1 MAKIPI
7 SLITGFLGSGK
18 TSFLGQYLG
27 ANNDKG
33 IAVIINEIG
42 QVALDQRVL
51 RSSVDYRKEQML
63 YLNNGCVCCN
73 RRVDL
78 VESLKSVLNSY
89 DLRGETLNRVIIETT
104 GLANPAPILWTL
116 LSDTFLGVHFESQG
130 VIACI
135 DALNGFLHLENE
147 EAREQIIFADRVL
160 LTKTDLQ
167 GDLCV
172 INALRAEILGLN
184 PSVEIFDKAILGGN
198 YECLFAQNGAN
209 HYANQSKNSANRFAN
224 HSINPLNLARDSQ
237 DLQDFSNDLRK
248 SHTQGFETLSIGF
261 SGAIEWSG
269 FGIWLSLLLHKYG
282 TQILRVK
289 GIIDIGEDFLVSIN
303 GAMHIIHPPTHIKKD
318 SECGSNIVFITRNLP
333 KEKIID
339 SLKGFESL
347 LKIKD
352 FEIM

>member
-1 MAKIPI
+1 MAKIPLT
-7 SLITGFLGSGK
+7 LITGFLGSGK
-18 TSFLGQYLG
+18 TSFLGQYLR

-51 RSSVDYRKEQML
+51 RSSVDYSEEQML
-63 YLNNGCVCCN
+63 YLNAGCVCCN

-78 VESLKSVLNSY
+78 VESLKNVLNSY
-89 DLRGETLNRVIIETT
+89 DSRGEVLNRVIIETT

-116 LSDTFLGVHFESQG
+116 LSDTFLGVHFEACG

-147 EAREQIIFADRVL
+147 EAREQIIFADSIL

-167 GDLCV
+167 SDEKALS
-172 INALRAEILGLN
+172 ALRAEILGLN
-184 PSVEIFDKAILGGN
+184 PSVEIFDKAILRGN
-198 YECLFAQNGAN
+198 YERLFTQ
-209 HYANQSKNSANRFAN
+209 NSANRPAN
-224 HSINPLNLARDSQ
+224 RTTNRTNLAIDSQ
-237 DLQDFSNDLRK
+237 DSHNDSRNKAHDSHK
-248 SHTQGFETLSIGF
+248 SHAQGFETLSISF

-282 TQILRVK
+282 TKVLRVK
-289 GIIDIGEDFLVSIN
+289 GIIDIGEDFFVSIN

-318 SECGSNIVFITRNLP
+318 AQSGSNLVFITRNLP
-333 KEKIID
+333 KEKILD

-347 LKIKD
+347 LGIKD
-352 FEIM
+352 LQIY

>member
-1 MAKIPI
+1 MAKIPLT
-7 SLITGFLGSGK
+7 LITGFLGSGK
-18 TSFLGQYLG
+18 TSFLGQYLR

-51 RSSVDYRKEQML
+51 RSSVDYSEEQML
-63 YLNNGCVCCN
+63 YLNAGCICCN

-78 VESLKSVLNSY
+78 VESLRNVLNGYDSRGEVLNS
-89 DLRGETLNRVIIETT
+89 VIIETT

-116 LSDTFLGVHFESQG
+116 LSDTFLGAHFEVCG

-135 DALNGFLHLENE
+135 DALNGFLHLENN
-147 EAREQIIFADRVL
+147 EAREQIIFADSIL

-167 GDLCV
+167 SDEKALS
-172 INALRAEILGLN
+172 ALRAEILGLN
-184 PSVEIFDKAILGGN
+184 PSVEIFDKVILGGN
-198 YECLFAQNGAN
+198 YERLFTQ
-209 HYANQSKNSANRFAN
+209 NSANRPAN
-224 HSINPLNLARDSQ
+224 QATNLALDSQ
-237 DLQDFSNDLRK
+237 DLPKDSRKDFGNDLHK
-248 SHTQGFETLSIGF
+248 PHTQGFDTLSISF

-282 TQILRVK
+282 TKVLRVK

-318 SECGSNIVFITRNLP
+318 AQSGSNLVFITRNLP

-339 SLKGFESL
+339 SLKGFKCL
-347 LKIKD
+347 LGMNEVLING
-352 FEIM
+352 

>member
-1 MAKIPI
+1 MAKIPLT
-7 SLITGFLGSGK
+7 LITGFLGSGK
-18 TSFLGQYLG
+18 TSFLGQYLHT
-27 ANNDKG
+27 NNDKG

-51 RSSVDYRKEQML
+51 RSSVDYSEEQML
-63 YLNNGCVCCN
+63 YLNAGCICCN

-78 VESLKSVLNSY
+78 VESLRNVLNGY
-89 DLRGETLNRVIIETT
+89 DSRGEVLNRVIIETT

-116 LSDTFLGVHFESQG
+116 LSDTFLGAHFEACG

-135 DALNGFLHLENE
+135 DALNGFLHLENN
-147 EAREQIIFADRVL
+147 EAREQIIFADSIL

-167 GDLCV
+167 S
-172 INALRAEILGLN
+172 NEKALSALKAEIVGLN
-184 PSVEIFDKAILGGN
+184 PSVEIFDRENVDFENIFAESSMKKGVDSANVGQKSQNL
-198 YECLFAQNGAN
+198 AQNPP
-209 HYANQSKNSANRFAN
+209 R
-224 HSINPLNLARDSQ
+224 NPHL
-237 DLQDFSNDLRK
+237 
-248 SHTQGFETLSIGF
+248 QGFDTLSISF

-282 TQILRVK
+282 TKVLRVK

-318 SECGSNIVFITRNLP
+318 AQSGSNLVFITRNLP

-339 SLKGFESL
+339 SLKGFKCL
-347 LKIKD
+347 LGMNEVLINN
-352 FEIM
+352 

>member
-1 MAKIPI
+1 MAKIPLT
-7 SLITGFLGSGK
+7 LITGFLGSGK
-18 TSFLGQYLG
+18 TSFLGQYLR

-51 RSSVDYRKEQML
+51 RSSVDYSEEQML
-63 YLNNGCVCCN
+63 YLNAGCVCCN

-78 VESLKSVLNSY
+78 VESLKNVLNSY
-89 DLRGETLNRVIIETT
+89 DSRGEVLNRVIIETT

-116 LSDTFLGVHFESQG
+116 LSDTFLEAHFEACG

-135 DALNGFLHLENE
+135 DALNGFLHLEND
-147 EAREQIIFADRVL
+147 EAREQIIFADSIL

-167 GDLCV
+167 GDKKSLE
-172 INALRAEILGLN
+172 ALKAEILGLN
-184 PSVEIFDKAILGGN
+184 PSVEIFDKAKVDFNAIFAESSANLANMGQKSQN
-198 YECLFAQNGAN
+198 LDSFTKSQNLAKNPAQNPHA
-209 HYANQSKNSANRFAN
+209 
-224 HSINPLNLARDSQ
+224 
-237 DLQDFSNDLRK
+237 
-248 SHTQGFETLSIGF
+248 QGFETLSISF

-282 TQILRVK
+282 TKVLRVK

-318 SECGSNIVFITRNLP
+318 AQSGSNLVFITRNLP
-333 KEKIID
+333 KEKILD

-347 LKIKD
+347 LGIKD
-352 FEIM
+352 FQIS

>member
-1 MAKIPI
+1 MAKIPLT
-7 SLITGFLGSGK
+7 LITGFLGSGK
-18 TSFLGQYLG
+18 TSFLGQFLS

-51 RSSVDYRKEQML
+51 RSSVDYSEEQML
-63 YLNNGCVCCN
+63 YLNAGCICCN

-78 VESLKSVLNSY
+78 VESLRNVLNGY
-89 DLRGETLNRVIIETT
+89 DSRGEVLNRIIIETT

-116 LSDTFLGVHFESQG
+116 LSDTFLGAHFEAQG

-135 DALNGFLHLENE
+135 DALNGFLHLENN
-147 EAREQIIFADRVL
+147 EAREQIIFADSIL

-167 GDLCV
+167 SDKKALS
-172 INALRAEILGLN
+172 ALRAEILGLN

-198 YECLFAQNGAN
+198 YERLFAQN
-209 HYANQSKNSANRFAN
+209 SANRSAN
-224 HSINPLNLARDSQ
+224 QATNRTNLAL
-237 DLQDFSNDLRK
+237 DLQDLRNDTRK
-248 SHTQGFETLSIGF
+248 SHTQGFDTLSISF

-282 TQILRVK
+282 TKVLRVK

-318 SECGSNIVFITRNLP
+318 AQAGSNLVFITRNLP

-339 SLKGFESL
+339 SLNGFKCL
-347 LKIKD
+347 LGMNEVLING
-352 FEIM
+352 

>member
-1 MAKIPI
+1 MAKIPLT
-7 SLITGFLGSGK
+7 LITGFLGSGK
-18 TSFLGQYLG
+18 TSFLGQYLR

-51 RSSVDYRKEQML
+51 RSSVDYSEEQML
-63 YLNNGCVCCN
+63 YLNAGCVCCN

-78 VESLKSVLNSY
+78 VESLKNVLNGY
-89 DLRGETLNRVIIETT
+89 DSRGEKLQKVIIETT

-116 LSDTFLGVHFESQG
+116 LSDTFLGAHFEACG

-147 EAREQIIFADRVL
+147 EAREQIIFADSVL

-167 GDLCV
+167 GDKKSLE
-172 INALRAEILGLN
+172 ALKAEILGLN
-184 PSVEIFDKAILGGN
+184 PSVEIFDKAILRGN
-198 YECLFAQNGAN
+198 YERLFTQ
-209 HYANQSKNSANRFAN
+209 NSANRPAN
-224 HSINPLNLARDSQ
+224 RTTNRTNLAIDSG
-237 DLQDFSNDLRK
+237 DSRKYFSSDTRK
-248 SHTQGFETLSIGF
+248 SHAQGFETLSISF

-282 TQILRVK
+282 TKVLRVK

-318 SECGSNIVFITRNLP
+318 AQSGSNLVFITRNLP
-333 KEKIID
+333 KEKILD
-339 SLKGFESL
+339 SLKGFKRL
-347 LKIKD
+347 LGMNEVLINS
-352 FEIM
+352 